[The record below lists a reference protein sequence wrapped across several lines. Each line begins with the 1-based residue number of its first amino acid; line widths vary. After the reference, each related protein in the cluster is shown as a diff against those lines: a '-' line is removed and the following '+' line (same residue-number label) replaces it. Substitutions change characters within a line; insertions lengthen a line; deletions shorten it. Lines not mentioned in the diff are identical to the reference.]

1 MHLADGVLSAPVI
14 VATYGASIASMAY
27 GAKGIKDEDIPK
39 ISLMAGT
46 FFAVSLISIP
56 VPPTSVH
63 PLLCGLIGVILGKKA
78 PLAFF
83 PALLLQALLFRHGGI
98 TSLGA
103 NTIMLTIPAYIS
115 YSIYSKTPMKK
126 PVIKGGLVGGMSVIM
141 TVIILILL
149 LAFTDARFAQGDFSV
164 VQITA
169 VGHVPLMVAEA
180 IITGFAVQFL
190 EKNKKSWIKN
200 EKEWTHEN

>member
-14 VATYGASIASMAY
+14 AVTYGVSIASMAFA
-27 GAKGIKDEDIPK
+27 AKKIVDEDIPK

-63 PLLCGLIGVILGKKA
+63 PLICGLIGIILGAKA

-83 PALLLQALLFRHGGI
+83 VALLLQALLFKHGGI

-103 NTIMLTIPAYIS
+103 NTIMLSVPAYLS
-115 YSIYSKTPMKK
+115 YLMYKKMPIKK
-126 PVIKGGLVGGMSVIM
+126 PAIKAGIIGALSVVM
-141 TVIILILL
+141 TVIILIIL
-149 LAFTDARFAQGDFSV
+149 LALTDQRFAQGDFSV
-164 VQITA
+164 IKIA
-169 VGHVPLMVAEA
+169 ALSHVPIMA
-180 IITGFAVQFL
+180 IEGILTAFAIGFI
-190 EKNKKSWIKN
+190 EKTKPNWIK
-200 EKEWTHEN
+200 

>member
-14 VATYGASIASMAY
+14 AVTYGASIASMAFA
-27 GAKGIKDEDIPK
+27 AKKIVDEDIPK

-63 PLLCGLIGVILGKKA
+63 PLICGLIGIILGAKA

-83 PALLLQALLFRHGGI
+83 VALLLQALLFKHGGI

-103 NTIMLTIPAYIS
+103 NTIMLSVPAYLS
-115 YSIYSKTPMKK
+115 YLMYKKMPIKK
-126 PVIKGGLVGGMSVIM
+126 PAIKAGIIGALSVVM
-141 TVIILILL
+141 TVIILIIL
-149 LAFTDARFAQGDFSV
+149 LALTDQRFAQGDFSV
-164 VQITA
+164 IKIA
-169 VGHVPLMVAEA
+169 ALSHVPIMA
-180 IITGFAVQFL
+180 IEGILTAFAIGFI
-190 EKNKKSWIKN
+190 EKTKPNWIK
-200 EKEWTHEN
+200 